1 MMKFKFMP
9 LFLALIFVFVVA
21 NPGMCLIAQ
30 EPTQIT
36 VKLKA
41 ISEWLNTL
49 EMKTNQLK
57 MLAQLPSE
65 VISQIQGMRGLMAE
79 NFSQVKNILEQAE
92 SLTHFTDDFEGMFKE
107 RHPDWE
113 SGLTI
118 EDLKAR
124 NEKRD
129 TQWKKTV
136 EAYLKALNM
145 NAKDFEDNDKTR
157 DKLLSA
163 LSSSEGQVQALQALG
178 ALLDH
183 TNSILARN
191 EQTIQGF
198 MTTYLEAER
207 DEVDRRE
214 QKEQSIKE
222 AYKSLQNMQAP
233 GKTFKPGFK

>member
-1 MMKFKFMP
+1 
-9 LFLALIFVFVVA
+9 
-21 NPGMCLIAQ
+21 
-30 EPTQIT
+30 
-36 VKLKA
+36 
-41 ISEWLNTL
+41 
-49 EMKTNQLK
+49 
-57 MLAQLPSE
+57 
-65 VISQIQGMRGLMAE
+65 
-79 NFSQVKNILEQAE
+79 
-92 SLTHFTDDFEGMFKE
+92 
-107 RHPDWE
+107 
-113 SGLTI
+113 
-118 EDLKAR
+118 
-124 NEKRD
+124 
-129 TQWKKTV
+129 
-136 EAYLKALNM
+136 M

-233 GKTFKPGFK
+233 GKTFRPGFK

>member
-1 MMKFKFMP
+1 
-9 LFLALIFVFVVA
+9 
-21 NPGMCLIAQ
+21 MCIIAQ

-57 MLAQLPSE
+57 MLAQLPSQ
-65 VISQIQGMRGLMAE
+65 VISQIQGMKDMMVE
-79 NFSQVKNILEQAE
+79 NFSQVRDILGQVE
-92 SLTHFTDDFEGMFKE
+92 SITHFTDDLEGMLKE
-107 RHPDWE
+107 RHPEWE

-118 EDLKAR
+118 EGLKAR
-124 NEKRD
+124 NEQRD
-129 TQWKKTV
+129 AQWKKTT

-145 NAKDFEDNDKTR
+145 TAKDFENDEKTR

-191 EQTIQGF
+191 EQTVQGF

-222 AYKSLQNMQAP
+222 AYQSLQNMQAP

>member
-1 MMKFKFMP
+1 MISKFKR
-9 LFLALIFVFVVA
+9 LFLASVLVLVLA
-21 NPGMCLIAQ
+21 HPGMCLIAQ

-65 VISQIQGMRGLMAE
+65 VISQIQGMKGMMAE
-79 NFSQVKNILEQAE
+79 NFSQVREILGQVE
-92 SLTHFTDDFEGMFKE
+92 SITHFTDDLEGMLKD
-107 RHPDWE
+107 RHPEWE

-124 NEKRD
+124 NDKRD
-129 TQWKKTV
+129 TQWKKTT

-145 NAKDFEDNDKTR
+145 TAKDFENDEKTR

-191 EQTIQGF
+191 EQTVQGF

-214 QKEQSIKE
+214 QKEQSIVE
-222 AYKSLQNMQAP
+222 AYKSLKNIQAP
-233 GKTFKPGFK
+233 GKTFRPGFK